1 VRTLIVKGG
10 RLWRK
15 RFIVNGAELTIPQ
28 FPVWLMPAV
37 VQKAQLR
44 IISRRVNFQVG
55 VLTRKRIF
63 EIIERSK
70 DSGRANAVFDWFL
83 MILICLNVIAVIS
96 SSIDELQAR
105 YNKLF
110 NYFEYFSIAI
120 FTIEYLLR
128 IWTAPCKFPSP
139 QKPPI
144 FPYLRYIFSFM
155 GIIDLCA
162 ILPFYL
168 PFVVNVDLR
177 VLRILRLFRLLR
189 VLKLTRYN
197 NSLKLIDSVLNKQ
210 KDKLYITIFFMLI
223 VILLA
228 STIMYF
234 AENTVQPDKFPNIP
248 ATLWWAVATLTTV
261 GYGDVYPVT
270 VLGKLLGGLISIM
283 GIGLIAMP
291 SGIISMG
298 LIKEVKREKKRKKR
312 EKKNNALNAE
322 KSSKHSNEG

>member
-1 VRTLIVKGG
+1 
-10 RLWRK
+10 
-15 RFIVNGAELTIPQ
+15 
-28 FPVWLMPAV
+28 
-37 VQKAQLR
+37 
-44 IISRRVNFQVG
+44 VG
-55 VLTRKRIF
+55 VLIRQRIYR
-63 EIIERSK
+63 IIEKPK
-70 DSGRANAVFDWFL
+70 DSYRANAVFDWFL
-83 MILICLNVIAVIS
+83 MLLICLNAIAVIIGS
-96 SSIDELQAR
+96 VDELQAK

-110 NYFEYFSIAI
+110 TYFEYFSITI
-120 FTIEYLLR
+120 FTIEYFLR
-128 IWTAPCKFPSP
+128 VWTAPYKFPSP
-139 QKPPI
+139 EKPPI
-144 FPYLRYIFSFM
+144 IPYLHYIFFSM

-168 PFVVNVDLR
+168 PFIVNVDLR

-189 VLKLTRYN
+189 VLKLMRYN
-197 NSLKLIDSVLNKQ
+197 NSLKLIVSVLNKQ

-312 EKKNNALNAE
+312 EKKNNAQNAE
-322 KSSKHSNEG
+322 KHPLHSNEG

>member
-1 VRTLIVKGG
+1 
-10 RLWRK
+10 
-15 RFIVNGAELTIPQ
+15 
-28 FPVWLMPAV
+28 M
-37 VQKAQLR
+37 
-44 IISRRVNFQVG
+44 
-55 VLTRKRIF
+55 TRQRIF
-63 EIIERSK
+63 EIIEKSK
-70 DSGRANAVFDWFL
+70 DGDRASAVFDWFL

-96 SSIDELQAR
+96 GSVDELQAR

-110 NYFEYFSIAI
+110 TYFDYFSIAI

-128 IWTAPCKFPSP
+128 VWTAPYKFPSS
-139 QKPPI
+139 QKPII
-144 FPYLRYIFSFM
+144 FPYLRYIFSVM

-197 NSLKLIDSVLNKQ
+197 NSLRLIIRVLHKERE
-210 KDKLYITIFFMLI
+210 KLYITIFFMMI
-223 VILLA
+223 MILLA
-228 STIMYF
+228 SSIMYF
-234 AENTVQPDKFPNIP
+234 AENNTQPEKFPNIP

-270 VLGKLLGGLISIM
+270 VLGKLLGSIISIT

-298 LIKEVKREKKRKKR
+298 LIKEVKKEKKRNKR
-312 EKKNNALNAE
+312 EGRQ
-322 KSSKHSNEG
+322 HSTE

>member
-1 VRTLIVKGG
+1 
-10 RLWRK
+10 
-15 RFIVNGAELTIPQ
+15 
-28 FPVWLMPAV
+28 
-37 VQKAQLR
+37 
-44 IISRRVNFQVG
+44 
-55 VLTRKRIF
+55 
-63 EIIERSK
+63 
-70 DSGRANAVFDWFL
+70 

-96 SSIDELQAR
+96 GSVDELQIR

-110 NYFEYFSIAI
+110 TYFEYFSIAI

-128 IWTAPCKFPSP
+128 LWTAPYKFPP
-139 QKPPI
+139 PKKPPI
-144 FPYLRYIFSFM
+144 FPYLCYIFSFM

-168 PFVVNVDLR
+168 PFIVNVDLR

-197 NSLKLIDSVLNKQ
+197 NSLKVIKKVLHEERE
-210 KDKLYITIFFMLI
+210 KLYITIFFMLI
-223 VILLA
+223 MILLA
-228 STIMYF
+228 SSIMYF
-234 AENTVQPDKFPNIP
+234 AENAAQPDKFPNIP

-270 VLGKLLGGLISIM
+270 VLGKLLGGIISIT

-298 LIKEVKREKKRKKR
+298 LIKEVEEGKKKERKRRKKG
-312 EKKNNALNAE
+312 KGFL
-322 KSSKHSNEG
+322 